1 MFGRFSNAHQEALL
15 IYHKKGIDRKEA
27 IVKLS
32 TMEVISKVRTSLLSD
47 MKDPS
52 MTPIL
57 NPHNYAPYLGG
68 SYTNPNLIAITD
80 LQACIGMDCNVQKND
95 DSGKLT

>member
-1 MFGRFSNAHQEALL
+1 MFGRFSNSHQEAFL
-15 IYHKKGIDRKEA
+15 IYHKKGIERKEA

-57 NPHNYAPYLGG
+57 NPHNYAPYPGG
-68 SYTNPNLIAITD
+68 SYTNPNFIALTD
-80 LQACIGMDCNVQKND
+80 LQACIGMDCNVQKNE
-95 DSGKLT
+95 DSGK